1 MSLTVRIFDKVYALF
16 KWGYANCIKIGIY
29 THKNTPER
37 VLFCVVDGG
46 GFSRSVREVAATKHP
61 KGCFFLCGGR
71 EGFSCCKHVLG
82 SPPKEDTRK
91 GVFLSQIC
99 WIEFD
104 KKSHIFAF
112 VDIFCKCVGVRL
124 KVLRRKVWK

>member
-37 VLFCVVDGG
+37 VFFCVVDGG
-46 GFSRSVREVAATKHP
+46 
-61 KGCFFLCGGR
+61 
-71 EGFSCCKHVLG
+71 GFSCCKHVLG

-91 GVFLSQIC
+91 GVFL
-99 WIEFD
+99 
-104 KKSHIFAF
+104 
-112 VDIFCKCVGVRL
+112 
-124 KVLRRKVWK
+124 